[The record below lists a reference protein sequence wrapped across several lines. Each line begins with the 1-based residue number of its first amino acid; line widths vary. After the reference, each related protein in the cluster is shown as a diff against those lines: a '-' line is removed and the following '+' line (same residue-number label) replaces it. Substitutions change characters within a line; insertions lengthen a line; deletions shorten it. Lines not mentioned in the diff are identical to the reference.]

1 MKKISV
7 FFICLFVL
15 GCNSNDEP
23 TIENK
28 CDVSSEIISSEDFS
42 AVSTSNYVITKLEI
56 NEDCIEITFGSSG
69 CGTELWKEHL
79 FSIDDFYTI
88 FPLQRDLKM
97 ELINEELCEAYFIKT
112 VSFNLI
118 PLQLEGQ
125 NLLPLNIYGW
135 NEQVSYEY

>member
-1 MKKISV
+1 MKKIGV

-69 CGTELWKEHL
+69 CGTELWEEHL
-79 FSIDDFYTI
+79 FSVDDFYTI

-118 PLQLEGQ
+118 PLQIDGQ
-125 NLLPLNIYGW
+125 NIVPLNIYGW
-135 NEQVSYEY
+135 NEQVSYDY

>member
-1 MKKISV
+1 MKKIGV

-15 GCNSNDEP
+15 DCNSNDEP

-28 CDVSSEIISSEDFS
+28 CDVSSEIISSEAFS
-42 AVSTSNYVITKLEI
+42 AVSTSNYAITKVEI

-69 CGTELWKEHL
+69 CGTELWEEHL
-79 FSIDDFYTI
+79 FSVDDFYTI

-118 PLQLEGQ
+118 PLQIDGQ
-125 NLLPLNIYGW
+125 NIVPLNIYGW
-135 NEQVSYEY
+135 NEQVSYDY

>member
-1 MKKISV
+1 MKKIGV

-28 CDVSSEIISSEDFS
+28 CNVSSEIISSEDFS
-42 AVSTSNYVITKLEI
+42 AITNTNYGISEVKI
-56 NEDCIEITFGSSG
+56 NEDCIEITFGG
-69 CGTELWKEHL
+69 CGTELWEEHL
-79 FSIDDFYTI
+79 FSVDSFYTI

-97 ELINEELCEAYFIKT
+97 KLINEEDCEAYFIKT
-112 VSFNLI
+112 VSFDLT
-118 PLQLEGQ
+118 PLQIDGQ
-125 NLLPLNIYGW
+125 NIVPLNIYGW

>member
-1 MKKISV
+1 MKKIGV

-28 CDVSSEIISSEDFS
+28 CDISSEIISSEDFS
-42 AVSTSNYVITKLEI
+42 AVSTSNYVITKVEI

-69 CGTELWKEHL
+69 CGTELWEEHL
-79 FSIDDFYTI
+79 FSVDDFYTI

-97 ELINEELCEAYFIKT
+97 ELINEESCEAYFIKT

-118 PLQLEGQ
+118 PLQIDGQ
-125 NLLPLNIYGW
+125 NIVPLNIYGW
-135 NEQVSYEY
+135 NEQVSYDY

>member
-1 MKKISV
+1 MKKIGV

-97 ELINEELCEAYFIKT
+97 ELINEESCEAYFIKT

-125 NLLPLNIYGW
+125 DLLSLNIYGW

>member
-1 MKKISV
+1 MKKIGV
-7 FFICLFVL
+7 FFIYLFVL

-28 CDVSSEIISSEDFS
+28 CNVLSEIISSEDFS

-79 FSIDDFYTI
+79 FSVDDFYTI

-97 ELINEELCEAYFIKT
+97 ELINEESCEAYFIKT
-112 VSFNLI
+112 VSFDLK
-118 PLQLEGQ
+118 PLQIDGQ
-125 NLLPLNIYGW
+125 NIIPLNIYGW
-135 NEQVSYEY
+135 NEQVIYEY

>member
-1 MKKISV
+1 MKKIGV

-23 TIENK
+23 TIKNK
-28 CDVSSEIISSEDFS
+28 CNVSSEIISSEDFS
-42 AVSTSNYVITKLEI
+42 AVSTSNYAITKVEI

-69 CGTELWKEHL
+69 CGTELWEEHL
-79 FSIDDFYTI
+79 FSVDSFYTI

-97 ELINEELCEAYFIKT
+97 KLINEELCEAYFIKT
-112 VSFNLI
+112 VSFDLT
-118 PLQLEGQ
+118 PLQIDGQ
-125 NLLPLNIYGW
+125 NIVPLNIYGW

>member
-1 MKKISV
+1 MKKIGV

-15 GCNSNDEP
+15 SCNSNDEP

-28 CDVSSEIISSEDFS
+28 CNVSSEIISSEDFS
-42 AVSTSNYVITKLEI
+42 AVSTSNYAITKVEI

-69 CGTELWKEHL
+69 CGTELWEEHL
-79 FSIDDFYTI
+79 FSVDSFYTI

-97 ELINEELCEAYFIKT
+97 KLINEELCEAYFIKT
-112 VSFNLI
+112 VSFDLT
-118 PLQLEGQ
+118 PLQIDGQ
-125 NLLPLNIYGW
+125 NIVPLNIYGW

>member
-1 MKKISV
+1 MKKIVV
-7 FFICLFVL
+7 FIICLFVL

-28 CDVSSEIISSEDFS
+28 CNVLSEIISPEAFS
-42 AVSTSNYVITKLEI
+42 AVSTSNYAITKVEI

-69 CGTELWKEHL
+69 CGTELWEEHL
-79 FSIDDFYTI
+79 FSVDSFYTI

-97 ELINEELCEAYFIKT
+97 ELINEDLCDANFIKT
-112 VSFNLI
+112 VSFDLI

-125 NLLPLNIYGW
+125 DLLPLNIYGW
-135 NEQVSYEY
+135 NEQVIYEY

>member
-1 MKKISV
+1 MKKIGV

-15 GCNSNDEP
+15 GCNPNDEP
-23 TIENK
+23 TIKNK
-28 CDVSSEIISSEDFS
+28 CNVSSEIISSEDFS
-42 AVSTSNYVITKLEI
+42 AVSTSNYAITKVEI

-79 FSIDDFYTI
+79 FSVDDSYTI

-97 ELINEELCEAYFIKT
+97 ELINEESCEAYFIKT

-118 PLQLEGQ
+118 PLQIDGQ
-125 NLLPLNIYGW
+125 NIVPLNIYGW
-135 NEQVSYEY
+135 NEQLIYEY

>member
-1 MKKISV
+1 MKKIDV

-69 CGTELWKEHL
+69 CGTELWEEHL
-79 FSIDDFYTI
+79 FSVDDFYTI

-97 ELINEELCEAYFIKT
+97 ELINEESCEAYFIKT

>member
-1 MKKISV
+1 MKKIGV

-15 GCNSNDEP
+15 SCNSNDEP

-28 CDVSSEIISSEDFS
+28 CNVSSEIISSEDFS
-42 AVSTSNYVITKLEI
+42 AVSYSNYVITKVEI
-56 NEDCIEITFGSSG
+56 NEDCIEITFSSSG

-79 FSIDDFYTI
+79 FSVDSFYTT
-88 FPLQRDLKM
+88 FPYQRALKM
-97 ELINEELCEAYFIKT
+97 ELINEELCEANFIKT

-125 NLLPLNIYGW
+125 DLLPLNIYGW
-135 NEQVSYEY
+135 NEQVIYEY

>member
-1 MKKISV
+1 MKKIGV
-7 FFICLFVL
+7 FIIYLFVL

-28 CDVSSEIISSEDFS
+28 CNVLSEIISSQDFS
-42 AVSTSNYVITKLEI
+42 TVSTSNYAITKVEI

-69 CGTELWKEHL
+69 CGTELWEEHL
-79 FSIDDFYTI
+79 FSVDSFYTI

-97 ELINEELCEAYFIKT
+97 ELINEDLCDANFIKT
-112 VSFNLI
+112 VSFDLI

-125 NLLPLNIYGW
+125 DLLPLNIYGW
-135 NEQVSYEY
+135 NEQVIYEY

>member
-1 MKKISV
+1 M
-7 FFICLFVL
+7 
-15 GCNSNDEP
+15 
-23 TIENK
+23 
-28 CDVSSEIISSEDFS
+28 SSEIISSEDFS

-69 CGTELWKEHL
+69 CGTELLKEHL
-79 FSIDDFYTI
+79 FSVDDFYTI

-97 ELINEELCEAYFIKT
+97 ELINEESCEAYFIKT